1 MALTDIKTYPVAHN
15 KNGGSG
21 GNTYVMGGQK
31 SSIYNSLNVHSI
43 NASQGNIDYL
53 KVKSMSANDAS
64 ILYLQT
70 REGSIQRLNGDLLQY
85 NTGYIGTLATD
96 TISTKKLKA
105 EDIEAINAFIETI
118 QSKEITTE
126 YLTVTKQAH
135 FFELIIDKIRSVG
148 GQLILTPA
156 SCVVDYVWGV
166 TSGGDRIPA
175 TPENLNQIVA
185 FDVFWRAE
193 EDTGRSVTN
202 DFIQNDQV
210 ICQSFNNAHVG
221 TSYNVSNK
229 YYWRLVDSILSDA
242 YVNLTT
248 GALTQSQQYAST
260 NDYEV
265 AMKITQTKYSGDT
278 YYNNAIKWDAVAQTI
293 QGLQTNVSWTDGTLG
308 QNEAVHGTFSS
319 ASQIYG
325 IQITPHEQSDDFPI
339 TSRLEFNI
347 KQKVDSSYIIP
358 NKINIGV
365 YFNNDTFM
373 MFNNVLLDGNGDVVL
388 DLDDPDAP
396 IEAIVIVSTADVN
409 WHLCH
414 CMRISN
420 TVCDDMLSGYSSIP
434 SAGDNL
440 VQLGYR
446 GTDDNDRQ
454 SAIIISAYKSPD
466 PNVHA
471 PSYAQ
476 YMGINDFNLGSHR
489 GSYIDARGAKF
500 VGDIT
505 LCSVNGKT
513 IGETLAEQEEEIE
526 KKNKKLLVN
535 AASIQVYTAPNSSS
549 EEVYSLDPSHINVSI
564 LAPGDTG
571 MDTLTAVPEGYI
583 VDFSFFN
590 NNNIDVSSN
599 NFMKTANQSL
609 SNIELPKGTYVGDIS
624 RLRIR
629 LIKDEAGVPAAN
641 AIVVDYVDLSYI
653 RAALPSVDGG
663 RYEFRYK
670 NAKTA
675 PTKPTA
681 NTSGL
686 TDGWSTSATTPDFA
700 NGYYTWMT
708 QCYCTAANEYGTW
721 SDPVRITGDN
731 GLDGE
736 DGTDLEFIYTTND
749 TGVAPAAPPQTQV
762 DDWYGYDANTGYTWT
777 DNPVGVAANRKY
789 EYVSQ
794 RVKRPGQ
801 IWGPYSTP
809 VIWSKW
815 GEKGMDGDGY
825 EYIFKL
831 TAENTNPGAPIDS
844 PQTDDYVPTGWTD
857 DPKSVTQSLPYQ
869 WCSVRKKTNGTWGAF
884 STPALWARYAE
895 QGETGGHYEFRY
907 KNNATQPDAPTGTGL
922 TDGWAIAPT
931 NPDVNAGIYTWM
943 SQSYVTP
950 GQNGAS
956 DTYGTWTTPIRITGG
971 QGEDGADG
979 TDIEFVYTRNNTG
992 VAPAAPATNQTDDWH
1007 GTSGG
1012 ITWTDNPQGVQADM
1026 MYEYVS
1032 MRYKRQD
1039 VWTAYTTPVIWSKW
1053 GEKGMD
1059 GDGYE
1064 YIYKLTA
1071 TANVPDNPTPAN
1083 TSTTEYQTADYVP
1096 AGWSDD
1102 PGSVTESTPY
1112 QWVCV
1117 RERRNGTWGAFS
1129 TPALWSR
1136 WATQGSSG
1144 GHYEFR
1150 YKNSL
1155 TQPNAPTGTGES
1167 NGWSRIPTNPTESE
1181 KYTWMSQTY
1190 VNGNDE
1196 YGTWTTPIRITGPQG
1211 EHGADGNDIEFIY
1224 TRNNTGTAPSTPATS
1239 QTDDYVPSGWTDNP
1253 QGVASDMMYE
1263 YISTRTKE
1271 NGTWSAFSTP
1281 VIWSKW
1287 GEKGMDGDGYEYI
1300 YKATANSTA
1309 PDNPTPSS
1317 TSGSTYQA
1325 DDYVPSGWSD
1335 EPVTLT
1341 STNAFLWVCV
1351 RKKTRGVWGRFS
1363 NPSLWS
1369 HYASAEGGTPGAD
1382 GNDAEFNYL
1391 VPNKEILMAMIINS
1405 ISDNANCDLK
1415 CELDYSLVHVKGS
1428 NVSTLSWAT
1437 SSYVLRIIAYN
1448 ASGGKIGST
1457 IYATNNGYASGTPQG
1472 TYSQSNLLSVLNSAA
1487 AQRDYMKCYTQYN
1500 SKCPVYLEVSLM
1512 SGNTELDKR
1521 IVPVVLENGAVLK
1534 VTDDAINSAV
1544 AKANTNMNTTLN
1556 NYSTTQQTAELITN
1570 TVNAQ
1575 MSNYSTTAQ
1584 MNSAIQQSAQS
1595 ITSTVSSNYYNK
1607 NEVDALLN
1615 DENSTKEIIDL
1626 KNKDENTYYPIS
1638 VNMAPGGI
1646 NGTPIANGLI
1656 LTMQVDR
1663 TLNEGGSYGT
1673 DDWYGSPSWGSTAP
1687 GQSHGR
1693 GVALLC
1699 NWSIIPSGWGEW
1711 NNGEMFVNNYML
1723 RWTAK
1728 GSNTNDGNNTS
1739 GVKVIGNLEQHN
1751 PSSTMI
1757 FYLRGGS
1764 KYNFRCNWAGLHHEV
1779 HTSSWSTGT
1788 SEPKTY
1794 NAIYGGDSSSIIVPT
1809 KDKMNKSEIE
1819 QTARKISLSVYSEQ
1833 DGGDGITTEQL
1844 KRTGID
1850 ITSGKIDLVADNTN
1864 IIGNLNLK
1872 RTDNGITLY
1881 DTSGNARVNILPKNV
1896 PTPTNGDDK
1905 FSSSNF
1911 INLSSTKKTKV
1922 ASENVNATTTK
1933 TELGSFAVGNSI
1945 KMKITP
1951 GIYGL
1956 VDVVNYYMENHT
1968 PTITCTAKLY
1978 IGSSTSAAHSTSKT
1992 LYRQNSSRGTYEYP
2006 SFDWTVSNLG
2016 AAGTYKIELTITG
2029 TEPNDGYKEY
2039 TINGSVDYEKQV
2051 QSLTYLGLDGLL
2063 VGASNQHFAKISK
2076 DAFEFRW
2083 IGVNGDLYGGTAIK
2097 MSNDGFQR
2105 VYNFSIDDGPISWVA
2120 FDGYSKAT
2128 VLETSNFSLT
2138 SFKYGNNN
2146 VTAYNYI
2153 VKGKD
2158 VNIFIPQYF
2167 GKNNKNYNE
2176 VYIRLGDGC
2185 GSSSSNGTLNGRRVF
2200 IRNFSDKRV
2209 YVTSGDLDKGYFIMS
2224 RDKKDYFFDRY
2235 DTRNYSLTFM
2245 TCPPYTNGS
2254 NTCNWMCIQEN

>member
-248 GALTQSQQYAST
+248 GALTQNQQYAST

-278 YYNNAIKWDAVAQTI
+278 YYNNAIEWDAAAQTI
-293 QGLQTNVSWTDGTLG
+293 QGLQTNVSWVDGTLG

-347 KQKVDSSYIIP
+347 KQIVDNSYIIP

-420 TVCDDMLSGYSSIP
+420 TICDDMLSGYSSIP

-571 MDTLTAVPEGYI
+571 MDTLTTVPEGYI

-599 NFMKTANQSL
+599 NFRKTANQSL

-670 NAKTA
+670 NDKTA

-686 TDGWSTSATTPDFA
+686 TDGWSASATTPDFA

-721 SDPVRITGDN
+721 TDPVRITGDN

-801 IWGPYSTP
+801 IWSPY
-809 VIWSKW
+809 
-815 GEKGMDGDGY
+815 
-825 EYIFKL
+825 
-831 TAENTNPGAPIDS
+831 
-844 PQTDDYVPTGWTD
+844 
-857 DPKSVTQSLPYQ
+857 
-869 WCSVRKKTNGTWGAF
+869 
-884 STPALWARYAE
+884 
-895 QGETGGHYEFRY
+895 
-907 KNNATQPDAPTGTGL
+907 
-922 TDGWAIAPT
+922 
-931 NPDVNAGIYTWM
+931 
-943 SQSYVTP
+943 
-950 GQNGAS
+950 
-956 DTYGTWTTPIRITGG
+956 
-971 QGEDGADG
+971 
-979 TDIEFVYTRNNTG
+979 
-992 VAPAAPATNQTDDWH
+992 
-1007 GTSGG
+1007 
-1012 ITWTDNPQGVQADM
+1012 
-1026 MYEYVS
+1026 
-1032 MRYKRQD
+1032 
-1039 VWTAYTTPVIWSKW
+1039 
-1053 GEKGMD
+1053 
-1059 GDGYE
+1059 
-1064 YIYKLTA
+1064 
-1071 TANVPDNPTPAN
+1071 
-1083 TSTTEYQTADYVP
+1083 
-1096 AGWSDD
+1096 
-1102 PGSVTESTPY
+1102 
-1112 QWVCV
+1112 
-1117 RERRNGTWGAFS
+1117 
-1129 TPALWSR
+1129 
-1136 WATQGSSG
+1136 
-1144 GHYEFR
+1144 
-1150 YKNSL
+1150 
-1155 TQPNAPTGTGES
+1155 
-1167 NGWSRIPTNPTESE
+1167 
-1181 KYTWMSQTY
+1181 
-1190 VNGNDE
+1190 
-1196 YGTWTTPIRITGPQG
+1196 
-1211 EHGADGNDIEFIY
+1211 
-1224 TRNNTGTAPSTPATS
+1224 
-1239 QTDDYVPSGWTDNP
+1239 
-1253 QGVASDMMYE
+1253 
-1263 YISTRTKE
+1263 
-1271 NGTWSAFSTP
+1271 STP

-1521 IVPVVLENGAVLK
+1521 IVPVELENGAVLK

-1626 KNKDENTYYPIS
+1626 KNKNENTYYPIS

-1764 KYNFRCNWAGLHHEV
+1764 KYNFRCNWTGLHHEV
-1779 HTSSWSTGT
+1779 HRSSWSTGT

-1794 NAIYGGDSSSIIVPT
+1794 NTIYGADSSSIIVPT

-1819 QTARKISLSVYSEQ
+1819 QTARRISLSVYSEQ
-1833 DGGDGITTEQL
+1833 DSGDGITTEQL

-1922 ASENVNATTTK
+1922 ASEKVNATTAK

-1992 LYRQNSSRGTYEYP
+1992 LYRRNSSRGTYEYP

-2039 TINGSVDYEKQV
+2039 SINGSVDYEKQV

-2105 VYNFSIDDGPISWVA
+2105 VYNFSIDNGPISWVA

-2158 VNIFIPQYF
+2158 VNIFIPQSF
-2167 GKNNKNYNE
+2167 GKNNKSYNE

-2235 DTRNYSLTFM
+2235 DTHNYSLTFM

>member
-85 NTGYIGTLATD
+85 NTGYISTLATD

-175 TPENLNQIVA
+175 TPDNLNQIVA

-248 GALTQSQQYAST
+248 GALTQNQQYAST

-278 YYNNAIKWDAVAQTI
+278 YYNNAIEWDAAAQTI
-293 QGLQTNVSWTDGTLG
+293 QGLQTNVSWADGTLG

-347 KQKVDSSYIIP
+347 KQIVDNSYIIP

-373 MFNNVLLDGNGDVVL
+373 MFNNVLLGGNGDVVL

-476 YMGINDFNLGSHR
+476 YMGINDFNLDSHR

-571 MDTLTAVPEGYI
+571 MDTLTTVPEGYI

-599 NFMKTANQSL
+599 NFSKTANQSL
-609 SNIELPKGTYVGDIS
+609 SNIELPKGTYIGDIS

-686 TDGWSTSATTPDFA
+686 TDGWSASATTPDFA

-721 SDPVRITGDN
+721 TDPVRITGDN

-762 DDWYGYDANTGYTWT
+762 DDWHGYDANTGYTWT

-801 IWGPYSTP
+801 IWSPYSTP

-831 TAENTNPGAPIDS
+831 TAENTNPGAPVDS

-907 KNNATQPDAPTGTGL
+907 KNSATQPNAPTGTGL

-931 NPDVNAGIYTWM
+931 NPDVNTGIYTWM

-1064 YIYKLTA
+1064 YIYKLAA
-1071 TANVPDNPTPAN
+1071 TANVPDNPTPSS
-1083 TSTTEYQTADYVP
+1083 TSTTEYQTSDYVP

-1167 NGWSRIPTNPTESE
+1167 NGWSRTPTNPTESE

-1253 QGVASDMMYE
+1253 QGVASNMMYE

-1521 IVPVVLENGAVLK
+1521 IVPVELENGAVLK

-1626 KNKDENTYYPIS
+1626 KNKNENTYYPIS

-1673 DDWYGSPSWGSTAP
+1673 DDWYGSPSWGSTVP

-1788 SEPKTY
+1788 SESKTY
-1794 NAIYGGDSSSIIVPT
+1794 NTIYGADSSSIKVPE
-1809 KDKMNKSEIE
+1809 KDKMNRSEII
-1819 QTARKISLSVYSEQ
+1819 QTAKNISLSVYSENP
-1833 DGGDGITTEQL
+1833 DGVNKDDL

-1850 ITSGKIDLVADNTN
+1850 ITAGKIELTADNTN
-1864 IIGNLNLK
+1864 ISGNLNVFNANEGLQIYEGTTPKISILNRNLGADPTAMTDYKDVFFYKEIILK
-1872 RTDNGITLY
+1872 PGESAFDFGKLSGSKIDFGTFRNNTTVTLS
-1881 DTSGNARVNILPKNV
+1881 DFSWNIR
-1896 PTPTNGDDK
+1896 
-1905 FSSSNF
+1905 
-1911 INLSSTKKTKV
+1911 INLS
-1922 ASENVNATTTK
+1922 ENGVN
-1933 TELGSFAVGNSI
+1933 GW
-1945 KMKITP
+1945 
-1951 GIYGL
+1951 YGG
-1956 VDVVNYYMENHT
+1956 ENALT
-1968 PTITCTAKLY
+1968 SSNRKLTWS
-1978 IGSSTSAAHSTSKT
+1978 G
-1992 LYRQNSSRGTYEYP
+1992 P
-2006 SFDWTVSNLG
+2006 SNLSGSVTSYGNIYSLNKSFTSNG
-2016 AAGTYKIELTITG
+2016 AHEYMNITQLSGEVTGDGISKYCKIAASVKGKVRFVNNSGILLGHDAINICSP
-2029 TEPNDGYKEY
+2029 TENRYVLVNPDNFIIRNGKSLFRIKDGYIQRNDGYNY
-2039 TINGSVDYEKQV
+2039 GSRYGEMGGELFGDISSVVPYKYVGDV
-2051 QSLTYLGLDGLL
+2051 TYN
-2063 VGASNQHFAKISK
+2063 VTNN
-2076 DAFEFRW
+2076 DAFIFVSSDMSSTRR
-2083 IGVNGDLYGGTAIK
+2083 IYLPQTDRTPKGKIIYIK
-2097 MSNDGFQR
+2097 
-2105 VYNFSIDDGPISWVA
+2105 NFSPNPCIVSITGKEDQIIPANGGNRDAKSQISI
-2120 FDGYSKAT
+2120 
-2128 VLETSNFSLT
+2128 ETKSRMYL
-2138 SFKYGNNN
+2138 
-2146 VTAYNYI
+2146 
-2153 VKGKD
+2153 
-2158 VNIFIPQYF
+2158 
-2167 GKNNKNYNE
+2167 
-2176 VYIRLGDGC
+2176 C
-2185 GSSSSNGTLNGRRVF
+2185 SNGFWVEFYCG
-2200 IRNFSDKRV
+2200 
-2209 YVTSGDLDKGYFIMS
+2209 
-2224 RDKKDYFFDRY
+2224 
-2235 DTRNYSLTFM
+2235 
-2245 TCPPYTNGS
+2245 
-2254 NTCNWMCIQEN
+2254 

>member
-21 GNTYVMGGQK
+21 GNTYIMGGQK
-31 SSIYNSLNVHSI
+31 TSIYNSLNVHSI

-278 YYNNAIKWDAVAQTI
+278 YYNNAIQWDAAAQTI

-347 KQKVDSSYIIP
+347 KQIVDNSYIIP

-365 YFNNDTFM
+365 YFNDDTFM
-373 MFNNVLLDGNGDVVL
+373 MFNNVLLDGNGDAVL

-599 NFMKTANQSL
+599 NFSKTANQPL

-653 RAALPSVDGG
+653 RAALPAVDGG

-670 NAKTA
+670 N
-675 PTKPTA
+675 
-681 NTSGL
+681 N
-686 TDGWSTSATTPDFA
+686 
-700 NGYYTWMT
+700 
-708 QCYCTAANEYGTW
+708 
-721 SDPVRITGDN
+721 
-731 GLDGE
+731 
-736 DGTDLEFIYTTND
+736 
-749 TGVAPAAPPQTQV
+749 
-762 DDWYGYDANTGYTWT
+762 
-777 DNPVGVAANRKY
+777 
-789 EYVSQ
+789 
-794 RVKRPGQ
+794 
-801 IWGPYSTP
+801 
-809 VIWSKW
+809 
-815 GEKGMDGDGY
+815 
-825 EYIFKL
+825 
-831 TAENTNPGAPIDS
+831 
-844 PQTDDYVPTGWTD
+844 
-857 DPKSVTQSLPYQ
+857 
-869 WCSVRKKTNGTWGAF
+869 
-884 STPALWARYAE
+884 
-895 QGETGGHYEFRY
+895 
-907 KNNATQPDAPTGTGL
+907 
-922 TDGWAIAPT
+922 
-931 NPDVNAGIYTWM
+931 
-943 SQSYVTP
+943 
-950 GQNGAS
+950 
-956 DTYGTWTTPIRITGG
+956 
-971 QGEDGADG
+971 
-979 TDIEFVYTRNNTG
+979 
-992 VAPAAPATNQTDDWH
+992 
-1007 GTSGG
+1007 
-1012 ITWTDNPQGVQADM
+1012 
-1026 MYEYVS
+1026 
-1032 MRYKRQD
+1032 
-1039 VWTAYTTPVIWSKW
+1039 
-1053 GEKGMD
+1053 
-1059 GDGYE
+1059 
-1064 YIYKLTA
+1064 
-1071 TANVPDNPTPAN
+1071 
-1083 TSTTEYQTADYVP
+1083 
-1096 AGWSDD
+1096 
-1102 PGSVTESTPY
+1102 
-1112 QWVCV
+1112 
-1117 RERRNGTWGAFS
+1117 
-1129 TPALWSR
+1129 
-1136 WATQGSSG
+1136 
-1144 GHYEFR
+1144 
-1150 YKNSL
+1150 L

-1253 QGVASDMMYE
+1253 QGVAINMMYE

-1300 YKATANSTA
+1300 YKATANSTV

-1317 TSGSTYQA
+1317 TSDSTYQA

-1351 RKKTRGVWGRFS
+1351 RKKTHGVWGRFS
-1363 NPSLWS
+1363 KPSLWS

-1437 SSYVLRIIAYN
+1437 SSYVLTIIAYN
-1448 ASGGKIGST
+1448 ASGSQIGST
-1457 IYATNNGYASGTPQG
+1457 IYATNNGNANGTPQG

-1500 SKCPVYLEVSLM
+1500 SKCPVYIEVSLM
-1512 SGNTELDKR
+1512 SGNTVLDKR

-1534 VTDDAINSAV
+1534 VTDDAIKTAV

-1556 NYSTTQQTAELITN
+1556 NYSTTKQTEERITSI
-1570 TVNAQ
+1570 VNAQ
-1575 MSNYSTTAQ
+1575 MSDYSTIARMQ
-1584 MNSAIQQSAQS
+1584 SEIQQSAQN

-1626 KNKDENTYYPIS
+1626 KNENENTYYPIS
-1638 VNMAPGGI
+1638 VNMAPIGI

-1663 TLNEGGSYGT
+1663 SLSEGGSYGT
-1673 DDWYGSPSWGSTAP
+1673 DDWYGSPSWGSTVP

-1711 NNGEMFVNNYML
+1711 NNGEMFVNEYIL

-1728 GSNTNDGNNTS
+1728 GSNTNDGNNAS

-1751 PSSTMI
+1751 PSNTMI

-1788 SEPKTY
+1788 SDPKTY
-1794 NAIYGGDSSSIIVPT
+1794 NTIYGADSSSIIVPT

-1819 QTARKISLSVYSEQ
+1819 QTARRISLSVYSEQ
-1833 DGGDGITTEQL
+1833 DSGDGVTTEQL

-1945 KMKITP
+1945 KMTITP

-1956 VDVVNYYMENHT
+1956 LDVLNYYMENHT

-1992 LYRQNSSRGTYEYP
+1992 LYRRNSSRGTYEYP
-2006 SFDWTVSNLG
+2006 SFDWTVNNLG

-2063 VGASNQHFAKISK
+2063 VGASNQHFTKISK

-2083 IGVNGDLYGGTAIK
+2083 IGVTGDLYGGTAIK

-2105 VYNFSIDDGPISWVA
+2105 VYNFSIDNGPLSWVA

-2128 VLETSNFSLT
+2128 VLETSNFSYT

-2158 VNIFIPQYF
+2158 VNIFIPQSF
-2167 GKNNKNYNE
+2167 GKNNSSYNE

-2235 DTRNYSLTFM
+2235 DTHNYSLTFM

>member
-278 YYNNAIKWDAVAQTI
+278 YYNNAIKWDVSAQTI
-293 QGLQTNVSWTDGTLG
+293 QGLQTNVSWTKGTLG

-347 KQKVDSSYIIP
+347 KQKVDNSYIIP

-571 MDTLTAVPEGYI
+571 MDTLTTVPEGYI

-599 NFMKTANQSL
+599 NFSKTANQSL
-609 SNIELPKGTYVGDIS
+609 SNIELPKGTYIGDIS

-670 NAKTA
+670 N
-675 PTKPTA
+675 
-681 NTSGL
+681 
-686 TDGWSTSATTPDFA
+686 SA
-700 NGYYTWMT
+700 
-708 QCYCTAANEYGTW
+708 
-721 SDPVRITGDN
+721 
-731 GLDGE
+731 
-736 DGTDLEFIYTTND
+736 
-749 TGVAPAAPPQTQV
+749 
-762 DDWYGYDANTGYTWT
+762 
-777 DNPVGVAANRKY
+777 
-789 EYVSQ
+789 
-794 RVKRPGQ
+794 
-801 IWGPYSTP
+801 
-809 VIWSKW
+809 
-815 GEKGMDGDGY
+815 
-825 EYIFKL
+825 
-831 TAENTNPGAPIDS
+831 
-844 PQTDDYVPTGWTD
+844 
-857 DPKSVTQSLPYQ
+857 
-869 WCSVRKKTNGTWGAF
+869 
-884 STPALWARYAE
+884 
-895 QGETGGHYEFRY
+895 
-907 KNNATQPDAPTGTGL
+907 
-922 TDGWAIAPT
+922 
-931 NPDVNAGIYTWM
+931 
-943 SQSYVTP
+943 
-950 GQNGAS
+950 
-956 DTYGTWTTPIRITGG
+956 
-971 QGEDGADG
+971 
-979 TDIEFVYTRNNTG
+979 
-992 VAPAAPATNQTDDWH
+992 
-1007 GTSGG
+1007 
-1012 ITWTDNPQGVQADM
+1012 
-1026 MYEYVS
+1026 
-1032 MRYKRQD
+1032 
-1039 VWTAYTTPVIWSKW
+1039 
-1053 GEKGMD
+1053 
-1059 GDGYE
+1059 
-1064 YIYKLTA
+1064 
-1071 TANVPDNPTPAN
+1071 
-1083 TSTTEYQTADYVP
+1083 
-1096 AGWSDD
+1096 
-1102 PGSVTESTPY
+1102 
-1112 QWVCV
+1112 
-1117 RERRNGTWGAFS
+1117 
-1129 TPALWSR
+1129 
-1136 WATQGSSG
+1136 
-1144 GHYEFR
+1144 
-1150 YKNSL
+1150 
-1155 TQPNAPTGTGES
+1155 TQPNAPIGTGES

-1224 TRNNTGTAPSTPATS
+1224 TRNNTGTDPSTPATS

-1253 QGVASDMMYE
+1253 QGVASNMMYE

-1281 VIWSKW
+1281 VVWSKW

-1300 YKATANSTA
+1300 FKSTA
-1309 PDNPTPSS
+1309 ENTNPGAPADSPQTDN
-1317 TSGSTYQA
+1317 
-1325 DDYVPSGWSD
+1325 YVPSGWSD

-1369 HYASAEGGTPGAD
+1369 HYATAEGGTPGAD

-1448 ASGGKIGST
+1448 ASGSKIGDT
-1457 IYATNNGYASGTPQG
+1457 IYATNNGYANGTPQG

-1512 SGNTELDKR
+1512 SGNTVLDKR
-1521 IVPVVLENGAVLK
+1521 IVPVELENGAVLK

-1607 NEVDALLN
+1607 NEVDVLLN

-1663 TLNEGGSYGT
+1663 SLSEGGSYGT
-1673 DDWYGSPSWGSTAP
+1673 DDWYGSPSWGSTYP
-1687 GQSHGR
+1687 GQSYGR

-1699 NWSIIPSGWGEW
+1699 NWSIVPSGWGEW
-1711 NNGEMFVNNYML
+1711 GNGEMFVNNYTL

-1728 GSNTNDGNNTS
+1728 GSNTNDANNTR
-1739 GVKVIGNLEQHN
+1739 GVKVIGNLEQHE
-1751 PSSTMI
+1751 PSNTMI

-1788 SEPKTY
+1788 SQPKTY
-1794 NAIYGGDSSSIIVPT
+1794 NTIYGADSPSIIVPT

-1819 QTARKISLSVYSEQ
+1819 QTARRISLSVYSEQ
-1833 DGGDGITTEQL
+1833 DSGDGVTTEQL

-1850 ITSGKIDLVADNTN
+1850 ITAGKIELTADNTN
-1864 IIGNLNLK
+1864 INGNLNIYNANEGFQIYEGTTPKISILNRNLGTDPTAMTDYKDVFFYKEIILK
-1872 RTDNGITLY
+1872 PGESTFDFGKLSDSKIDFGTFINNTTVTLSDFSWNIRINLSENGVNGWYGGKNVLTSSNRKLTWSGPSNLSGSVTSYGNIYSLNKSFTSTGAHEYMNITQLSGTVTGDGVSKYCKIAASVKGKVRFVNNSGILLGHDAINICSPTDNRYVLVNPDNFIIRNGK
-1881 DTSGNARVNILPKNV
+1881 NILRIKDGHIQRNDGSFGHGRYGEMGGTIFGDISSVVPFTYVGDTNYNVTNNDAFILISSDMSTTRRIYLPNPNTAPLGKIIYIKNIS
-1896 PTPTNGDDK
+1896 PNPCIITTKNGYEITPTNDR
-1905 FSSSNF
+1905 NP
-1911 INLSSTKKTKV
+1911 V
-1922 ASENVNATTTK
+1922 SE
-1933 TELGSFAVGNSI
+1933 I
-1945 KMKITP
+1945 
-1951 GIYGL
+1951 
-1956 VDVVNYYMENHT
+1956 
-1968 PTITCTAKLY
+1968 
-1978 IGSSTSAAHSTSKT
+1978 
-1992 LYRQNSSRGTYEYP
+1992 
-2006 SFDWTVSNLG
+2006 
-2016 AAGTYKIELTITG
+2016 
-2029 TEPNDGYKEY
+2029 
-2039 TINGSVDYEKQV
+2039 
-2051 QSLTYLGLDGLL
+2051 LL
-2063 VGASNQHFAKISK
+2063 
-2076 DAFEFRW
+2076 E
-2083 IGVNGDLYGGTAIK
+2083 
-2097 MSNDGFQR
+2097 
-2105 VYNFSIDDGPISWVA
+2105 
-2120 FDGYSKAT
+2120 
-2128 VLETSNFSLT
+2128 
-2138 SFKYGNNN
+2138 
-2146 VTAYNYI
+2146 
-2153 VKGKD
+2153 
-2158 VNIFIPQYF
+2158 
-2167 GKNNKNYNE
+2167 NNKKNRD
-2176 VYIRLGDGC
+2176 YIPRMFICCDMQGWMEFKC
-2185 GSSSSNGTLNGRRVF
+2185 G
-2200 IRNFSDKRV
+2200 
-2209 YVTSGDLDKGYFIMS
+2209 
-2224 RDKKDYFFDRY
+2224 
-2235 DTRNYSLTFM
+2235 
-2245 TCPPYTNGS
+2245 
-2254 NTCNWMCIQEN
+2254 

>member
-175 TPENLNQIVA
+175 TPDNLNQIVA

-248 GALTQSQQYAST
+248 GALTQNQQYAST

-278 YYNNAIKWDAVAQTI
+278 YYNNAIEWGAAAQTI
-293 QGLQTNVSWTDGTLG
+293 QGLQTNVSWADGTLG

-325 IQITPHEQSDDFPI
+325 IQITPREQSDDFPI

-347 KQKVDSSYIIP
+347 KQKVDNSYIIP

-571 MDTLTAVPEGYI
+571 MNTLTAVPEGYI

-599 NFMKTANQSL
+599 NFRKTANQSL

-663 RYEFRYK
+663 
-670 NAKTA
+670 
-675 PTKPTA
+675 
-681 NTSGL
+681 
-686 TDGWSTSATTPDFA
+686 
-700 NGYYTWMT
+700 
-708 QCYCTAANEYGTW
+708 
-721 SDPVRITGDN
+721 
-731 GLDGE
+731 
-736 DGTDLEFIYTTND
+736 
-749 TGVAPAAPPQTQV
+749 
-762 DDWYGYDANTGYTWT
+762 
-777 DNPVGVAANRKY
+777 
-789 EYVSQ
+789 
-794 RVKRPGQ
+794 
-801 IWGPYSTP
+801 
-809 VIWSKW
+809 
-815 GEKGMDGDGY
+815 
-825 EYIFKL
+825 
-831 TAENTNPGAPIDS
+831 
-844 PQTDDYVPTGWTD
+844 
-857 DPKSVTQSLPYQ
+857 
-869 WCSVRKKTNGTWGAF
+869 
-884 STPALWARYAE
+884 
-895 QGETGGHYEFRY
+895 HYEFRY
-907 KNNATQPDAPTGTGL
+907 KNNLTQPD
-922 TDGWAIAPT
+922 
-931 NPDVNAGIYTWM
+931 
-943 SQSYVTP
+943 
-950 GQNGAS
+950 
-956 DTYGTWTTPIRITGG
+956 
-971 QGEDGADG
+971 
-979 TDIEFVYTRNNTG
+979 
-992 VAPAAPATNQTDDWH
+992 
-1007 GTSGG
+1007 
-1012 ITWTDNPQGVQADM
+1012 
-1026 MYEYVS
+1026 
-1032 MRYKRQD
+1032 
-1039 VWTAYTTPVIWSKW
+1039 
-1053 GEKGMD
+1053 
-1059 GDGYE
+1059 
-1064 YIYKLTA
+1064 
-1071 TANVPDNPTPAN
+1071 
-1083 TSTTEYQTADYVP
+1083 
-1096 AGWSDD
+1096 
-1102 PGSVTESTPY
+1102 
-1112 QWVCV
+1112 
-1117 RERRNGTWGAFS
+1117 
-1129 TPALWSR
+1129 
-1136 WATQGSSG
+1136 
-1144 GHYEFR
+1144 
-1150 YKNSL
+1150 
-1155 TQPNAPTGTGES
+1155 APTGTGES
-1167 NGWSRIPTNPTESE
+1167 NGWSRTPTNPTESE

-1253 QGVASDMMYE
+1253 QGVANNMMYE

-1300 YKATANSTA
+1300 YKATTNSTA

-1317 TSGSTYQA
+1317 TSDSTYQA
-1325 DDYVPSGWSD
+1325 DDYVPGGWSD

-1341 STNAFLWVCV
+1341 STKAFLWVCV

-1457 IYATNNGYASGTPQG
+1457 IYATNNGYANGTPQG

-1521 IVPVVLENGAVLK
+1521 IVPVELENGAVLK

-1615 DENSTKEIIDL
+1615 DENSAKEIIDL
-1626 KNKDENTYYPIS
+1626 KNDNENTYYPVS

-1646 NGTPIANGLI
+1646 NGTPVANGLI

-1728 GSNTNDGNNTS
+1728 GSTTNDANNTS

-1779 HTSSWSTGT
+1779 HRSSWSTGT

-1794 NAIYGGDSSSIIVPT
+1794 NTIYGADSSSIIVPT

-1819 QTARKISLSVYSEQ
+1819 QTARRISLSVYSEQ
-1833 DGGDGITTEQL
+1833 DSGNGITTEQL

-1896 PTPTNGDDK
+1896 PIPTNGDDK

-1911 INLSSTKKTKV
+1911 INISSTKKTKV
-1922 ASENVNATTTK
+1922 ASEKVNATTTK

-1945 KMKITP
+1945 KMTITP

-1956 VDVVNYYMENHT
+1956 VDVLNYYMENHT

-1992 LYRQNSSRGTYEYP
+1992 LYRRNSSRGTYEYP
-2006 SFDWTVSNLG
+2006 SFDWTVNNLG

-2029 TEPNDGYKEY
+2029 AETNDGYKEY
-2039 TINGSVDYEKQV
+2039 SINGTVDYEKQV

-2083 IGVNGDLYGGTAIK
+2083 IGVNGDFYGGTAIK

-2146 VTAYNYI
+2146 ITAYNYI

-2167 GKNNKNYNE
+2167 GKNNSNYNE

-2235 DTRNYSLTFM
+2235 DTHNYSLTFM
-2245 TCPPYTNGS
+2245 TCPPYTKGS